1 MSSNTT
7 DDDLIIKNSIRLIN
21 QIFVLI
27 SSIKSKSINV
37 NNNSIKVLNE
47 LTTLMKDIL
56 LLENTIKS
64 EQTNSIIPINNE
76 TKLEEKHII
85 KDIETGN
92 KIENASTNP
101 KKQIEH
107 GIRFLKA
114 IPFSIIPSGNSVI
127 ERLFEKDMIE
137 NDYSDVVQSILI
149 KTTLSFFCGCLAE
162 CGKTTYSLAGVF
174 RSGLVWLFDPAL
186 IALRNYI
193 KSTKLYYI
201 WFSLLCMGS
210 FLLNIGLKLL
220 TDECKIKD
228 KCKCCFKQHSCCKN
242 KKNSKF

>member
-1 MSSNTT
+1 MSSNTK
-7 DDDLIIKNSIRLIN
+7 DAEIINQSIRLIN
-21 QIFVLI
+21 QIVFLV
-27 SSIKSKSINV
+27 SSIKSKSIDL
-37 NNNSIKVLNE
+37 NSCCIKVLNE
-47 LTTLMKDIL
+47 LAITKNSIL
-56 LLENTIKS
+56 LLESKIKS
-64 EQTNSIIPINNE
+64 EQTNSIIPIDNQ

-85 KDIETGN
+85 KDNETGN
-92 KIENASTNP
+92 IIENATTNQ

-127 ERLFEKDMIE
+127 ERLFEKDIIE

-210 FLLNIGLKLL
+210 FLLNIGLKQL
-220 TDECKIKD
+220 TDEFKTKD
-228 KCKCCFKQHSCCKN
+228 KCNCCFKQHSCCKN